1 MCSQSSLRN
10 SSSNIPNSSSTCW
23 WTRGPFSCCCS
34 PALAIHRSRA
44 IQQRQ
49 QRDSRRRNRFSVPNR
64 SVETPTDDGLE
75 FQRLCRLFGPAS
87 QHAVA
92 STPLPT
98 QQRLRKRQSHTSPA
112 EGAEA
117 AQKRAGSSSSSDGH
131 FRLSGADSVPSAATA
146 AAADPSQPIGARAF
160 SVHRIGVDPV
170 RQPLLPPSQLPGQQT
185 SF

>member
-1 MCSQSSLRN
+1 MCSQSSLN